1 MTSRTRIYLI
11 RHGEIAGSG
20 EFRYNG
26 QADVPLTPKG
36 FDQYRTLAE
45 RLKDAPV
52 SACYTSDLSRCME
65 GAEIL
70 CRNREIEPQAK
81 SALRELSFGHWEG
94 MTWKELAE
102 KFPEQWKTR
111 MNDFV
116 DFRAPGGENLIDL
129 RDRVLPAITEIV
141 DRHRGEE
148 VLVVAHGGVNRIILL
163 DALGAPPSSMFRVEQ
178 DYGCL
183 NIIDW
188 YADGNPVV
196 RLLNG

>member
-1 MTSRTRIYLI
+1 MTSRTRICLI

-36 FDQYRTLAE
+36 FDQYRLLAE
-45 RLKDAPV
+45 RLEDAPI
-52 SACYTSDLSRCME
+52 SACYTSDLTRCMQ

-70 CRNREIEPQAK
+70 CRNRDFQPLPIR
-81 SALRELSFGHWEG
+81 ALRELSFGDWEG
-94 MTWKELAE
+94 MTWTELSDR
-102 KFPEQWKTR
+102 FPGEWQAR
-111 MNDFV
+111 LSDFV
-116 DFRAPGGENLIDL
+116 TYRVPGGESLIDL

-148 VLVVAHGGVNRIILL
+148 VLVVAHGGVNRVILL
-163 DALGAPPSSMFRVEQ
+163 DALGAPPSSMFRIEQ

-183 NIIDW
+183 NIIDY

-196 RLLNG
+196 KLLNG